1 MIVLNGQSLFDIAVQ
16 SCGSAEAAFEI
27 AALNDLPITAD
38 LNAGQEITAPNPSKG
53 GELPRN
59 AAVVNYYRT
68 NGIVPA
74 TGLEAAAG
82 SNRYVDEFYVEFN
95 YIENE

>member
-27 AALNDLPITAD
+27 AAMNDMAITDD
-38 LNAGQEITAPNPSKG
+38 LSSGQEVTAPNPSFG
-53 GELPRN
+53 GELQRN

-68 NGIVPA
+68 NEIVPA

-82 SNRYVDEFYVEFN
+82 SNRYVDEFYVVFN